1 MILIGLR
8 QLNFDWLGK
17 IDIHRNCGVVVAL
30 NAIKLCLRHQAIAAF
45 ETYD

>member
-1 MILIGLR
+1 MI
-8 QLNFDWLGK
+8 FDWLGK
-17 IDIHRNCGVVVAL
+17 IDIHRKCGVVFAL